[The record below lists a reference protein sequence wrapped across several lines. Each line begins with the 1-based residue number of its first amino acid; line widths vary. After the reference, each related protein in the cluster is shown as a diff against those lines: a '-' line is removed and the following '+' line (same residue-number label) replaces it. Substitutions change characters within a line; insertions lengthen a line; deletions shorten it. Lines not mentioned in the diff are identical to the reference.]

1 MNMFRRA
8 SLASTLVFAL
18 AASGWAAAGS
28 ALAETPFDG
37 MSGAASGSARPTALS
52 SADRLS
58 YTTAFDALRRGDIEA
73 ARASAR
79 QAQDRVLLG
88 QVEFESLFHP
98 DHVATYDEL
107 TAWLET
113 YSDLPCADRV

>member
-58 YTTAFDALRRGDIEA
+58 YTPAFAALRRGDIEA
-73 ARASAR
+73 ARASVQGVNIDEELQQLMLIEQSYA
-79 QAQDRVLLG
+79 ANATVMKTLGEMMDTLLAA
-88 QVEFESLFHP
+88 V
-98 DHVATYDEL
+98 
-107 TAWLET
+107 
-113 YSDLPCADRV
+113 R